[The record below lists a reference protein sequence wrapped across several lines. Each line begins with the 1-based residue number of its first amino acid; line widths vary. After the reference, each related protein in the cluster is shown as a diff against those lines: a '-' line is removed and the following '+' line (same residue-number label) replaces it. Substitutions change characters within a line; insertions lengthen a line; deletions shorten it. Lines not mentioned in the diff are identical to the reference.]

1 MGENLT
7 IAQVSVSN
15 PAPFRRYLSVKI
27 IWMIHSILWRIPSFA
42 VTLMVLAP
50 AVWSHFDHHLIER
63 YPNHSHL
70 RIADSH
76 THNYN
81 AEHSHSEGISIGVA
95 AFTNPSNAV
104 IAHAKNTQ
112 NISQM
117 DVRPVGGTTDISTN
131 TIVAL
136 TIPKVVYL
144 EPAIPPPRI
153 HTLTTTA
160 FELQKPVDNSMSV

>member
-1 MGENLT
+1 
-7 IAQVSVSN
+7 
-15 PAPFRRYLSVKI
+15 
-27 IWMIHSILWRIPSFA
+27 MIHSILWRIPSFA

-95 AFTNPSNAV
+95 AFSNPSNAV

-131 TIVAL
+131 TILAL
-136 TIPKVVYL
+136 MIPKVVYL

-153 HTLTTTA
+153 YTLTTTA